1 MIEEEPKYSDD
12 AKRLAASVNMHAYLG
27 NAGQYAA
34 YKLQDIST
42 DNVAYPSR
50 RAAAQM
56 KWPDDHYWF
65 YLQIP
70 PDGMQLKEAEA
81 YIKYNRKLYEAGL
94 RMPVEMI
101 DQMPT
106 MPNTKED
113 SIKQIRLL
121 TK

>member
-1 MIEEEPKYSDD
+1 MDTEQKIYTDD

-27 NAGQYAA
+27 NAGQFAA

-56 KWPDDHYWF
+56 KWPNDHYYF

-81 YIKYNRKLYEAGL
+81 YIRYNRALYEAGL
-94 RMPVEMI
+94 RMPVEII
-101 DQMPT
+101 DSMPT
-106 MPNTKED
+106 MPNTVQD
-113 SIKQIRLL
+113 SRRQISLL